1 MRKLFQAALGAA
13 LCIGIA
19 VGLIY
24 SPFSLF
30 WEHEDEPHVYSIT
43 WRSAIV
49 LLVLALLTQWIS
61 HLIFRWIGQGSPVE
75 IKSMRTEMRW
85 NRQARLLFVIAVLA
99 AVIIAGSVLWFNW
112 DRVLVRRYEMSLA
125 FDGKAPWG
133 EVGTETTTDDSP
145 TVLYRVVGNG
155 YCYTAFQLPS
165 LRDRL
170 KHENKSHV
178 TVEYN
183 VFITF
188 GHEGKYTLRSVDG
201 VPLATGNRVI
211 LETREFGGQMVSGED
226 ETLNCP

>member
-1 MRKLFQAALGAA
+1 MRKLFQVALGAA

-19 VGLIY
+19 AGLID

-61 HLIFRWIGQGSPVE
+61 HLIFRWIGQRSPVE
-75 IKSMRTEMRW
+75 INRVRTEMRW
-85 NRQARLLFVIAVLA
+85 NRRTRLLYAIAVLV
-99 AVIIAGSVLWFNW
+99 AVIIAGSVFWSNW

-133 EVGTETTTDDSP
+133 EVGSESATAEAP

-165 LRDRL
+165 LRNQL
-170 KHENKSHV
+170 EQENKSHV

-188 GHEGKYTLRSVDG
+188 GYEGKYTLRSVDG
-201 VPLATGNRVI
+201 VPLAIGNRVI
-211 LETREFGGQMVSGED
+211 HETHEFGGQMISDED

>member
-1 MRKLFQAALGAA
+1 MRKLFQVALGAA
-13 LCIGIA
+13 LCVGIA
-19 VGLIY
+19 VELIF
-24 SPFSLF
+24 SRFSLF

-49 LLVLALLTQWIS
+49 LLVMVLLTQWIS
-61 HLIFRWIGQGSPVE
+61 HLIFHWIGQRSLVE
-75 IKSMRTEMRW
+75 IKSMLAEMPW
-85 NRQARLLFVIAVLA
+85 NRRTRLRYLIAFLV
-99 AVIIAGSVLWFNW
+99 AVIIAGSMLWLNW
-112 DRVLVRRYEMSLA
+112 ERVLVRRYEMSIA

-133 EVGTETTTDDSP
+133 EVGTESTSGEAP

-170 KHENKSHV
+170 EHENKSRV

-183 VFITF
+183 VFISF

-201 VPLATGNRVI
+201 IPLAIANRVI
-211 LETREFGGQMVSGED
+211 RETREFGGQMVSGED

>member
-1 MRKLFQAALGAA
+1 MRKLFQAALGAG

-19 VGLIY
+19 AGLIY
-24 SPFSLF
+24 SPFPLF
-30 WEHEDEPHVYSIT
+30 WEHEDEPRVYSMT

-49 LLVLALLTQWIS
+49 LLVLVLLTQWIS
-61 HLIFRWIGQGSPVE
+61 HLIFRWIGRHSPVE
-75 IKSMRTEMRW
+75 IKSMRTKMRR
-85 NRQARLLFVIAVLA
+85 NGRTKLLYVIAVLA
-99 AVIIAGSVLWFNW
+99 AVITAGSVLWFNW
-112 DRVLVRRYEMSLA
+112 DRVLVRRYEMSIA

-133 EVGTETTTDDSP
+133 EVGAESTTAGAP
-145 TVLYRVVGNG
+145 TVLFRVVGNG

-170 KHENKSHV
+170 EHENKSRV

-211 LETREFGGQMVSGED
+211 RETREFGGQMVSGED